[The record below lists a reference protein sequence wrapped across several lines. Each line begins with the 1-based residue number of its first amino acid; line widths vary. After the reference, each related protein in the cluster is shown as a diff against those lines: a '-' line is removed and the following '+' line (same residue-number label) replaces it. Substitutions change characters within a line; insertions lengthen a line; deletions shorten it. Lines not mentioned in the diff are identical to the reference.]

1 MPGPHFNSK
10 RLKAA
15 QNVRAEFAPGSV
27 PRVGTRLFT
36 LRLLPRTVEKNCG
49 CRIPKPPAAAP
60 LPYTVVQGLTK
71 NMSQLADPLDPLG
84 NDATNIS
91 WVETSGIQPGDTVT
105 FIKPSDNQLFTSTV
119 QNFITNG
126 GNGRKYAITL
136 IHNHMQ
142 TTGQAEVHL
151 YI

>member
-15 QNVRAEFAPGSV
+15 KNVRAEFAPGSV

-49 CRIPKPPAAAP
+49 CRIPKPPPAAA
-60 LPYTVVQGLTK
+60 LPYTVVQGKLR
-71 NMSQLADPLDPLG
+71 NMSQIVDILDPLG
-84 NDATNIS
+84 SDATNVS
-91 WVETSGIQPGDTVT
+91 WVETSGIAVGDTIT
-105 FIKPSDNQLFTSTV
+105 FIKPSNNELFTSTV
-119 QNFITNG
+119 QNFISNG
-126 GNGRKYAITL
+126 GRKYAITL
-136 IHNHMQ
+136 IHNHGL
-142 TTGQAEVHL
+142 TGGQAEIHL